1 MFIELHIIQNFAPS
15 CLNRDDLGRHKE
27 CHFGGHLRARISS
40 QCLKRAIRWHP
51 AFTTRLGAAL
61 GLRTKR
67 LVDPLTHRLTS
78 AGHERQVAYRVACA
92 LVDAAVAQLGDDGK
106 TRVLTYLGT
115 DELDRL
121 ATLALGS
128 WQRLEALARCET
140 VAGPHA
146 TGTALVTRPPD
157 PATLR
162 AAVQELVT
170 EFIPGSMAPDIA
182 LFGRMIAEN
191 AHLNVDAACQV
202 AHALSTHRVT
212 VDVDFFTAVDDLRVG
227 GSAGVEML
235 GLADLC
241 GACFYRYAVVSWRQL
256 VQNLG
261 SSTELAVDVVD
272 AFLRAAIMALPRARQ
287 SSSAAYSLPS
297 LVLVVVRKNG
307 SPWSLV
313 NAFETPVWV
322 SEGDRQGLVARSI
335 TALDNHWGELVSM
348 YDSTGIS
355 AVAACWLGNPTARH
369 LKQYR
374 HPDVEAVL
382 ATTLNAVHTELQTP

>member
-1 MFIELHIIQNFAPS
+1 MFIELHIIQSFAPS

-51 AFTTRLGAAL
+51 AFTTRLGAPR
-61 GLRTKR
+61 GVRTRR
-67 LVDPLTHRLTS
+67 LVDPLTHRLSS
-78 AGHERQVAYRVACA
+78 AGHNREAAYRVACA
-92 LVDAAVAQLGDDGK
+92 LVEETVAQLGDDGK

-121 ATLALGS
+121 CTLALGN
-128 WQRLEALARCET
+128 WQRLESLALCDTAARLEPPATT
-140 VAGPHA
+140 VATRHKEQSALSA
-146 TGTALVTRPPD
+146 TVR
-157 PATLR
+157 
-162 AAVQELVT
+162 ELLSGFT
-170 EFIPGSMAPDIA
+170 PGSMAPDIA

-212 VDVDFFTAVDDLRVG
+212 VDVDFFTAVDDLRAG
-227 GSAGVEML
+227 GSSGAEML

-241 GACFYRYAVVSWRQL
+241 GACFYRYAVVSWEQL
-256 VQNLG
+256 VENLG
-261 SSTELAVDVVD
+261 SSATLAVDVVE
-272 AFLRAAIMALPRARQ
+272 AFLRAAIMAVPRARQ
-287 SSSAAYSLPS
+287 SSTAAYSLPS
-297 LVLVVVRKNG
+297 LILIVVRASD

-322 SEGDRQGLVARSI
+322 PEGDRQGVVARSI
-335 TALDNHWGELVSM
+335 TALDNHWGELVGM
-348 YDSTGIS
+348 YGSEGIC
-355 AVAACWLGNPTARH
+355 AVAACWLGSPTARH

-374 HPDVEAVL
+374 HPGVEEVL
-382 ATTLNAVHTELQTP
+382 AVVLSAVRAGGRTL